1 MPCDYLYPNM
11 LSKNQ
16 QKIIQKLQQKKYRNE
31 LGLFVVEGKKG
42 ILEFVQAGFKVEA
55 IFATSLFS
63 EQLNKLSLTLISKE
77 ELSKISTLKNPDEG
91 VAIFHQPKRKGILQE
106 GVILALDNI
115 QDPGNLGTLIR
126 LCDWFGIETL
136 LCSEQTVDCYNPK
149 VVQASMWSLSR
160 VEVHYLP
167 LAGFLVTCDLP
178 VYVATLEGENLY
190 TTTFPEDCVIVLGNE
205 ANGVSPEVAA
215 LANGAITIP
224 RFGKRQQAESLNVAM
239 AGAIIVSQVKGKASE
254 GSQLGM

>member
-1 MPCDYLYPNM
+1 M

-63 EQLNKLSLTLISKE
+63 EQLNKLPLTLISKE

-106 GVILALDNI
+106 GIILALDNI

-149 VVQASMWSLSR
+149 VVQASMGSLSR

-178 VYVATLEGENLY
+178 VYVATLAGEDLY

-239 AGAIIVSQVKGKASE
+239 AGAIIVSQIKGKASE
-254 GSQLGM
+254 DSQLGM